1 MVNNCILVVDDEIR
15 MRKLIKDFL
24 VAKGYSIL
32 EAEDGE
38 KALEAFEENKNKIN
52 LVLLDVM
59 MPKLDGWSVLRQI
72 RQESKVPIIMLTA
85 RGEEQDE
92 LFGFELGVD
101 EYISKPFSP
110 KILVAR
116 VEAIL
121 KRTAPDSKEVKDYGG
136 VEIDKEGRT
145 VKVDGK
151 LIELSLREYEL
162 LTYLVENKDIALS
175 RDKILNNVWNYD
187 YYGDSRTIDS
197 HIKKIRHKL
206 IIIFLILVNNFVLGR
221 FYLYSKRQTL
231 KSVYRT
237 VNDYYNNDKSEN
249 FEEKLEQIAI
259 QNNFD
264 ILIRNNENVNIY
276 TSNKDFYSTFGQ
288 MNEMT
293 SRFNIGVG
301 ELIEQSDN
309 FVIKKIKDSKNGITY
324 ILLSSTLDN
333 GYLLYIRIPISSI
346 QESVKISNNFL
357 YLMAGFAILIAA
369 VIVSYVS
376 RKFTDPILEL
386 NDIAKKMSNLD
397 FSHKYRIKD
406 VDDEINNLGRSINVM
421 SDKLERT
428 INQLRN
434 SNIELEKDI
443 EEKSKIDEMRKSFI
457 SDVSHELK
465 TPIALIQGYSE
476 GLLENVNTDE
486 ESRKFY
492 AEVILDETNKMDK
505 LVKQLLE
512 LMKLEYGKRQFNDKK
527 FNIVEVEKEVV
538 RKSKVMLEEKKVKI
552 EFNLSEEINVFAD
565 DFYIEQVISNYIT
578 NAIKHVKE
586 IDGKKVISIV
596 NEVNIEKNK
605 VRVKI
610 FNTGENIAEEHINRI
625 WNRFYKVDESRN
637 RTDGGTGIGLSF
649 VKAIMNNYGNR
660 YGVTNKDDGVEF
672 YFDLD
677 LIV

>member
-1 MVNNCILVVDDEIR
+1 MSKKQNPLKSVRV
-15 MRKLIKDFL
+15 KLF
-24 VAKGYSIL
+24 
-32 EAEDGE
+32 
-38 KALEAFEENKNKIN
+38 
-52 LVLLDVM
+52 M
-59 MPKLDGWSVLRQI
+59 
-72 RQESKVPIIMLTA
+72 T
-85 RGEEQDE
+85 
-92 LFGFELGVD
+92 
-101 EYISKPFSP
+101 
-110 KILVAR
+110 
-116 VEAIL
+116 
-121 KRTAPDSKEVKDYGG
+121 
-136 VEIDKEGRT
+136 
-145 VKVDGK
+145 
-151 LIELSLREYEL
+151 LSL
-162 LTYLVENKDIALS
+162 V
-175 RDKILNNVWNYD
+175 IL
-187 YYGDSRTIDS
+187 
-197 HIKKIRHKL
+197 L

-649 VKAIMNNYGNR
+649 VKAIMNN
-660 YGVTNKDDGVEF
+660 
-672 YFDLD
+672 
-677 LIV
+677 

>member
-1 MVNNCILVVDDEIR
+1 M
-15 MRKLIKDFL
+15 
-24 VAKGYSIL
+24 
-32 EAEDGE
+32 
-38 KALEAFEENKNKIN
+38 
-52 LVLLDVM
+52 
-59 MPKLDGWSVLRQI
+59 
-72 RQESKVPIIMLTA
+72 T
-85 RGEEQDE
+85 
-92 LFGFELGVD
+92 
-101 EYISKPFSP
+101 
-110 KILVAR
+110 
-116 VEAIL
+116 
-121 KRTAPDSKEVKDYGG
+121 
-136 VEIDKEGRT
+136 
-145 VKVDGK
+145 
-151 LIELSLREYEL
+151 LSL
-162 LTYLVENKDIALS
+162 V
-175 RDKILNNVWNYD
+175 IL
-187 YYGDSRTIDS
+187 
-197 HIKKIRHKL
+197 L

-586 IDGKKVISIV
+586 IDGKK
-596 NEVNIEKNK
+596 
-605 VRVKI
+605 
-610 FNTGENIAEEHINRI
+610 
-625 WNRFYKVDESRN
+625 
-637 RTDGGTGIGLSF
+637 L
-649 VKAIMNNYGNR
+649 
-660 YGVTNKDDGVEF
+660 
-672 YFDLD
+672 
-677 LIV
+677 